1 VPTARI
7 SLFDSDENGVAQERS
22 FVIVVGMNLLLA
34 LLPSLGAVSALLAAE
49 PRQNPQ
55 VIPLWAG
62 TPPNAQPAGAP
73 EEWAKDGPSFWLRHV
88 RNPAIEVRLPAPGNA
103 TGQAVVVC
111 PGGGYGGLAYDWEGT
126 DIAAWLNSHGIAAVI
141 LRYRLPAD
149 GDAADAVSI
158 QNSILF
164 YQALLA
170 HNVRAELHVY
180 PYGGHGFSLAIGK
193 GRLQDWTQ
201 PCARWLAEL

>member
-1 VPTARI
+1 MGSNHQLVR
-7 SLFDSDENGVAQERS
+7 EQ
-22 FVIVVGMNLLLA
+22 
-34 LLPSLGAVSALLAAE
+34 
-49 PRQNPQ
+49 
-55 VIPLWAG
+55 
-62 TPPNAQPAGAP
+62 
-73 EEWAKDGPSFWLRHV
+73 LR
-88 RNPAIEVRLPAPGNA
+88 AIEVDNGLAGHGPG
-103 TGQAVVVC
+103 GGRV

-126 DIAAWLNSHGIAAVI
+126 DIAAWLNSDGIAAVI